1 MSETVEGRTIA
12 EGVAEGE
19 VLVSPEPISF
29 YGAVDTDTGEFIE
42 ADHHLTGET
51 IAGKVL
57 VFPKGKGSTVGSY
70 VIYGL
75 AQEGTGPAAIINH
88 ETETIVATGPSSA
101 RFPVWTESRTPW
113 SGSRTATGFVSTR
126 PRGRS
131 RCSPMTE
138 RETVVVGLSGAS
150 GTRLGVET
158 VEALAEHFSVHA
170 VVTEGARA
178 VMDHETDTRT
188 ETMATLESMATVHDG
203 EDLSAPIASGSV
215 PTAGMV
221 VVPASMKSV
230 AAIANSYA
238 ENLLV
243 RAADVTLK
251 EDRKLVVVPRESP
264 LNEAHLENLLTLRKR
279 GVAVVPPVLGFYYDP
294 QNIQDVIDRTVGTI
308 LDRFD
313 VEHDRYEPWDPA

>member
-1 MSETVEGRTIA
+1 
-12 EGVAEGE
+12 
-19 VLVSPEPISF
+19 
-29 YGAVDTDTGEFIE
+29 
-42 ADHHLTGET
+42 
-51 IAGKVL
+51 
-57 VFPKGKGSTVGSY
+57 
-70 VIYGL
+70 
-75 AQEGTGPAAIINH
+75 
-88 ETETIVATGPSSA
+88 
-101 RFPVWTESRTPW
+101 
-113 SGSRTATGFVSTR
+113 
-126 PRGRS
+126 
-131 RCSPMTE
+131 MTE

-150 GTRLGVET
+150 GTRLGVAT

-178 VMDHETDTRT
+178 VMDHETDSRA
-188 ETMATLESMATVHDG
+188 ETMAALESMATVHDG

-230 AAIANSYA
+230 AAIANGYA

-251 EDRKLVVVPRESP
+251 EDRTLVVVPRESP
-264 LNEAHLENLLTLRKR
+264 LNEAHLENLLALRKR

-294 QNIQDVIDRTVGTI
+294 QDIQDVIDRTVGTI

-313 VEHDRYEPWDPA
+313 VEHDRYEPWDPV